1 MGERSLPGHISRQRR
16 FTRQEVDALLAE
28 VWRYRDV
35 LLLRA
40 CRKTCGLDEARS
52 RAWCDIS
59 VTVSEVSGI
68 LRKPNEVRKKWTD
81 LKWIAQ
87 RLRHVNPSA
96 LQEDEVP
103 RMVSEII
110 SGATEDLSGNG
121 ECRHIE
127 SGGGGVSCTLTFLF
141 ISAAIFSM

>member
-1 MGERSLPGHISRQRR
+1 MDERSLGHVSRQQRR

-35 LLLRA
+35 LLLSA
-40 CRKTCGLDEARS
+40 YRKTCGVDEARS
-52 RAWCDIS
+52 RAWFDIS

-68 LRKPNEVRKKWTD
+68 LRKPNDVRKKWTD
-81 LKWIAQ
+81 LKAITE

-96 LQEDEVP
+96 VQEDEVP

-110 SGATEDLSGNG
+110 SGTTEDLSGSG
-121 ECRHIE
+121 ECSQQR
-127 SGGGGVSCTLTFLF
+127 F
-141 ISAAIFSM
+141 AIGELSVLS